1 MTIKT
6 AMILSAGRG
15 ERMGQLTQNKPK
27 PLLKCRK
34 KTLLEWHLEKLSDAG
49 FTDVIINVSYLASQI
64 EDYVGDGAK
73 WNINITIS
81 REDPILE
88 TAGGIKKALSLIN
101 PQIFVVINAD
111 IFTEFDYKKLVEAE
125 LLKDIDAHLYLTE
138 NPTHNRDG
146 DFTLNKEG
154 FLRARTSQA
163 KTFTGIG
170 VYKKLFFDEVP
181 INSYAKLAPLINRGI
196 KKNIIT
202 GELLNSFW
210 TDVGTPERLNS
221 LNEL

>member
-1 MTIKT
+1 
-6 AMILSAGRG
+6 MILSAGRG

-111 IFTEFDYKKLVEAE
+111 IFTEFDSSSE
-125 LLKDIDAHLYLTE
+125 
-138 NPTHNRDG
+138 
-146 DFTLNKEG
+146 
-154 FLRARTSQA
+154 
-163 KTFTGIG
+163 
-170 VYKKLFFDEVP
+170 FD
-181 INSYAKLAPLINRGI
+181 
-196 KKNIIT
+196 
-202 GELLNSFW
+202 
-210 TDVGTPERLNS
+210 
-221 LNEL
+221 